1 MEKELKLVTDFDY
14 NEDQKSAFVAFAAQP
29 IFADVTVTL
38 NGDFIGGR
46 PKGGH

>member
-1 MEKELKLVTDFDY
+1 MNEELNLVPNFDY
-14 NEDQKSAFVAFAAQP
+14 TEDQKAAFVAFASQP
-29 IFADVTVTL
+29 IFADVTVML